1 MFHTGEGVSPFSA
14 GILPAL
20 IMPAIIFPIYLFKK
34 CDMLPYF
41 EKLIKLKEEEKV
53 QGRVQPILRILLI
66 CLLYPLV
73 SPLLPLIPMVA
84 VTILSISITLATA
97 ITFGGF
103 LGVFVGGGLIFYL
116 LRLAVRAV
124 KRKRLV
130 RIIED
135 TATRAD
141 CRAADFENV
150 YLSLISR
157 KRQMR
162 FNVYR
167 GKAVYNVLLISA
179 ISKRFPI
186 CFTSDRSGYHD
197 HIVGMRN
204 AHFTIMHH
212 YFGYEPKGDGIQ
224 ILIIHPE
231 PKSVFIIEGD
241 EMTRLYNAGRL
252 YDFTAYDKEAFLGA
266 LRRGILGKYDGQ
278 KSDGQN
284 K

>member
-1 MFHTGEGVSPFSA
+1 M
-14 GILPAL
+14 
-20 IMPAIIFPIYLFKK
+20 
-34 CDMLPYF
+34 
-41 EKLIKLKEEEKV
+41 
-53 QGRVQPILRILLI
+53 
-66 CLLYPLV
+66 
-73 SPLLPLIPMVA
+73 
-84 VTILSISITLATA
+84 
-97 ITFGGF
+97 
-103 LGVFVGGGLIFYL
+103 
-116 LRLAVRAV
+116 
-124 KRKRLV
+124 

-197 HIVGMRN
+197 HIVGMKH

-241 EMTRLYNAGRL
+241 EKTRLYNAGRL

-278 KSDGQN
+278 KNDERN